1 MVLRKIY
8 LLITWRASW
17 LNKVFFLLLS
27 ETWLHFKAWHRHRKV
42 CFQVRS
48 LTEQVLGIPIFP
60 ILGQQ
65 HIFSRPGQFGVVWL
79 RVWFILGLP
88 DLISGATDVG
98 YYNYRLWESPMFV
111 SSPHTQVSFVKRTR
125 THCLRAWVCVDV
137 YFKQCISQIIDFIEF
152 SNFLA
157 KTFVT
162 KLVSTR
168 QLSTKQR
175 KHECLCSNDEEHM
188 SNGYRRSDICCSS
201 SLDCTNIKIWISK
214 VTNSFFDN
222 EFSTACIFQSPSE
235 ISRKCASDPWKDY
248 KSSNRV
254 DQVPG
259 KLIDFIWI
267 EQHIYT
273 QHFKSG

>member
-111 SSPHTQVSFVKRTR
+111 SSPHTQVSYVKRTR
-125 THCLRAWVCVDV
+125 THCLRAWACADV
-137 YFKQCISQIIDFIEF
+137 YFKQCISQIIDFLDF
-152 SNFLA
+152 SKFPA
-157 KTFVT
+157 KTIVT
-162 KLVSTR
+162 KLVGSCQQSKETW
-168 QLSTKQR
+168 
-175 KHECLCSNDEEHM
+175 M
-188 SNGYRRSDICCSS
+188 SLFGRRRTHVYRVS
-201 SLDCTNIKIWISK
+201 
-214 VTNSFFDN
+214 
-222 EFSTACIFQSPSE
+222 
-235 ISRKCASDPWKDY
+235 
-248 KSSNRV
+248 
-254 DQVPG
+254 
-259 KLIDFIWI
+259 
-267 EQHIYT
+267 
-273 QHFKSG
+273 